1 MERGGVAGKAI
12 AWRQTARALRILVV
26 VGGVVLLG
34 AATTAGATTSPSPTQ
49 STPSPA
55 SASSSSG
62 ASASPGAKPAPPS
75 FNGAST
81 LRIGWLADPD
91 NVNPFVGTNASAY
104 TVWYMNYDTLVG
116 LKAADLTPDRTTGL
130 ATDWSSS
137 EGGKVWTFVLRHGVN
152 WQDGRPL
159 TASDVAFTI
168 NDIVD
173 NQNAT
178 WITYVQNVSKAIA
191 VDAYHVRV
199 MCKKPTPSMLANL
212 AEVPIL
218 PQHIWSKIP
227 TKAAFNTFPNTPPII
242 GSGPFECVS
251 WNKSNYLEMKANKHY
266 WRGPA
271 HVDQV
276 VFEYFTNADTMT
288 EEMRAGLLDGCSGLL
303 QAQMTMLA
311 GIPGVETRAVHV
323 NGYDELG
330 FNCYTGGPSLG
341 NPVLTDWRFRQALQY
356 AVDKAKLCQIAYG
369 GMAEPADTVI
379 TAGYYKNPDWHWTPP
394 PAEAYKFDLVKAGQ
408 MLTAAG
414 YPLVSGVRLDK
425 QGRPITLRLYARSE
439 YPQGITCGKFIT
451 TWFRE
456 LGLNIQLS
464 TVDDGALED
473 ALYNTV
479 KGTFKPDYDMFLW
492 GWYNDID
499 PGTELA
505 YFTTAQIGSWSD
517 CAWSYAPYD
526 RLFTQQA
533 TEMDVAKRLQMIYGL
548 QKMIYEQSPYVPLA
562 YSDDTEA
569 WNTSRWT
576 GWVESP
582 ARVGNVVSPPYGYE
596 TFYEVRP
603 IAGAGGAPAGQTGV
617 LVVLGTA
624 VVLGIAGASWL
635 LFRRR
640 RQSGAV
646 DVVE

>member
-1 MERGGVAGKAI
+1 VLALVA
-12 AWRQTARALRILVV
+12 
-26 VGGVVLLG
+26 GVVLLG
-34 AATTAGATTSPSPTQ
+34 TTATAGAASSPSP
-49 STPSPA
+49 SPS
-55 SASSSSG
+55 
-62 ASASPGAKPAPPS
+62 AKPAPPS
-75 FNGAST
+75 FSDSAT
-81 LRIGWLADPD
+81 LRLGWLGDPD
-91 NVNPFVGTNASAY
+91 NLNPFIGTTSSAY
-104 TVWYMNYDTLVG
+104 TIWYMNYDTLVG
-116 LKAADLTPDRTTGL
+116 LNAADLTPDRTTGL
-130 ATDWSSS
+130 ATAWSSS
-137 EGGKVWTFVLRHGVN
+137 QGGKVWTFALRHDVT

-178 WITYVQNVSKAIA
+178 WISYVQNVTRAVV
-191 VDAYHVRV
+191 VDAYHVRLI
-199 MCKKPTPSMLANL
+199 CKEPTPSMLDNL
-212 AEVPIL
+212 AELPIL
-218 PQHIWSKIP
+218 PQHIWAKIP
-227 TKAAFNTFPNTPPII
+227 TKIAFNTLPNKPPII
-242 GSGPFECVS
+242 GSGPFECVK
-251 WNKSNYLEMKANKHY
+251 WTKSNYLVMKANKQY

-276 VFEYFTNADTMT
+276 VFEYFTNPDTMA

-311 GIPGVETRAVHV
+311 GIPGVETRAVYV

-341 NPVLTDWRFRQALQY
+341 NPVLKDWRFRQALQW
-356 AVDKAKLCQIAYG
+356 AVDKAKLAAIAYG
-369 GMAEPADTVI
+369 GKAEPADTVI
-379 TAGYYKNPDWHWTPP
+379 TAGYYKHPDWHWNPP
-394 PAEAYKFDLVKAGQ
+394 PSVAYKFDLAKAGQ
-408 MLTAAG
+408 MLSAAG
-414 YPLVSGVRLDK
+414 YPLKNGVRVDRR
-425 QGRPITLRLYARSE
+425 GRPIKLRLYARSE
-439 YPQGITCGKFIT
+439 YPQGITCGKFLT

-473 ALYNTV
+473 AMYNTV
-479 KGTFKPDYDMFLW
+479 KGTFTPDYDMFLW

-505 YFTTAQIGSWSD
+505 YFTTAQINSWSD
-517 CAWSYAPYD
+517 CAWSSPPFD
-526 RLFTQQA
+526 RLYTQQS
-533 TEMDVAKRLQMIYGL
+533 TEMDTAKRLQMIYGL
-548 QKMIYEQSPYVPLA
+548 QEMIYQQSPYIPLA

-582 ARVGNVVSPPYGYE
+582 ARVGNVIAPPYGYE

-603 IAGAGGAPAGQTGV
+603 IAGAGGAPVGQTGV

-624 VVLGIAGASWL
+624 VVLCVAGAGWL
-635 LFRRR
+635 LIRRKR
-640 RQSGAV
+640 LRDAPGG
-646 DVVE
+646 EE